1 MENHIFLKMIDE
13 IEACLEHELYMSALM
28 LALTIPDICGKAEYP
43 HAKYIVA
50 RYTGWYNQ
58 YMEQYHKGAS
68 AYDVD
73 LPYLSGEV
81 VYNLR
86 NSIFHSGN
94 PNIDCTKVQ
103 QEECKIDQFE
113 LHFGKSLL
121 GDTSAVSYGA
131 GMKIV
136 ERRYEVNVYLLC
148 SRLCS
153 KAREYYADN
162 TEKFDFFNYSI
173 QYYDA

>member
-13 IEACLEHELYMSALM
+13 IEICLEQELYMSALM

-43 HAKYIVA
+43 HEKFIVA

-58 YMEQYHKGAS
+58 YMDQYHQGTS

-73 LPYLSGEV
+73 MPYLSGEV

-86 NSIFHSGN
+86 NSLFHSGN
-94 PNIDCTKVQ
+94 PNIDYTKVQ
-103 QEECKIDQFE
+103 QEECKINQFE
-113 LHFGKSLL
+113 LNFGKSLL
-121 GDTSAVSYGA
+121 GDTSAISYGA
-131 GMKIV
+131 CMRIV

-148 SRLCS
+148 FRLCRT
-153 KAREYYADN
+153 ARDYFQNNSD
-162 TEKFDFFNYSI
+162 KFDFFDYKIIESE
-173 QYYDA
+173 